1 LNKVPT
7 FCLKPRASRFKL
19 IEFLY
24 FHFFIFISLNLK
36 PSDMKHVKHL
46 TLVVFVLFIATMVRA
61 QKVKLEDGDLSPLKS
76 EKTIAFAFTYDSM
89 SMGGGHG
96 HPPGPHPPGP
106 GHSHGQQTEAEYV
119 AKHTEEYNKK
129 SPGKGDEWAKAW
141 VDDRETLYEP
151 GFTKEFEKYGGLQPD
166 PKSKYTLIFKTTV
179 TEPGFNIGFMRH
191 NAEISG
197 VALIVET
204 ANKSHVIAK
213 ISVTNSPGGSFFEN
227 DYATD
232 ERISTAYS
240 EAGRGLGYFIKGKL

>member
-1 LNKVPT
+1 MKH
-7 FCLKPRASRFKL
+7 LKRLTLLAWVLLIASRGFG
-19 IEFLY
+19 
-24 FHFFIFISLNLK
+24 
-36 PSDMKHVKHL
+36 
-46 TLVVFVLFIATMVRA
+46 
-61 QKVKLEDGDLSPLKS
+61 QKVKLEEGDLSPLKT
-76 EKTIAFAFTYDSM
+76 EKTLAFAFTYDSM

-96 HPPGPHPPGP
+96 HPPGP
-106 GHSHGQQTEAEYV
+106 GHAHAQQTEAEYV

-141 VDDRETLYEP
+141 KDDRETLYEP
-151 GFTKEFEKYGGLQPD
+151 GFTKEFEKYGALQPD
-166 PKSKYTLIFKTTV
+166 PKSKYTLIFKTTI

-197 VALIVET
+197 VAWIVET

-213 ISVTNSPGGSFFEN
+213 ITVINSPGGSFFEN

-240 EAGRGLGYFIKGKL
+240 EAGRGLGYYIKGKL

>member
-1 LNKVPT
+1 
-7 FCLKPRASRFKL
+7 
-19 IEFLY
+19 
-24 FHFFIFISLNLK
+24 
-36 PSDMKHVKHL
+36 MKHLKCLALL
-46 TLVVFVLFIATMVRA
+46 TFVLLAALRGFS
-61 QKVKLEDGDLSPLKS
+61 QKVKLEEGDLSPLKS
-76 EKTIAFAFTYDSM
+76 EKSLAFAFTYDSM
-89 SMGGGHG
+89 SMGSGHG
-96 HPPGPHPPGP
+96 HPPGP

-141 VDDRETLYEP
+141 KDDRETLYEP

-166 PKSKYTLIFKTTV
+166 PKSKYTLIFKTTS

-197 VALIVET
+197 VAWIVET

-213 ISVTNSPGGSFFEN
+213 ITVINSPGGSFFDN

-240 EAGRGLGYFIKGKL
+240 EAGRGLGYYIKGKL

>member
-1 LNKVPT
+1 
-7 FCLKPRASRFKL
+7 
-19 IEFLY
+19 
-24 FHFFIFISLNLK
+24 
-36 PSDMKHVKHL
+36 MKHLKCL
-46 TLVVFVLFIATMVRA
+46 TLLSFILLIAGRGFG
-61 QKVKLEDGDLSPLKS
+61 QKVKLEEGDLSPLKT
-76 EKTIAFAFTYDSM
+76 EKTLAFAFTYDSM
-89 SMGGGHG
+89 LIGSSGHG
-96 HPPGPHPPGP
+96 HPPGPPHPPGP
-106 GHSHGQQTEAEYV
+106 GHSHGEQTEAEYV
-119 AKHTEEYNKK
+119 AKHTEDYNKK

-141 VDDRETLYEP
+141 KDDRETLYEP
-151 GFTKEFEKYGGLQPD
+151 GFIKEFEKYGGLQPD
-166 PKSKYTLIFKTTV
+166 PKSKFTLIFKTTN

-197 VALIVET
+197 VAWIVET

>member
-1 LNKVPT
+1 MKQ
-7 FCLKPRASRFKL
+7 LKC
-19 IEFLY
+19 
-24 FHFFIFISLNLK
+24 
-36 PSDMKHVKHL
+36 L
-46 TLVVFVLFIATMVRA
+46 TLFTLVLLITGRGFG
-61 QKVKLEDGDLSPLKS
+61 QKVKLEEGDLSPLKS
-76 EKTIAFAFTYDSM
+76 EKTLAFAFTYDSM

-96 HPPGPHPPGP
+96 HPPGP
-106 GHSHGQQTEAEYV
+106 GHGHGQQTEAEYV
-119 AKHTEEYNKK
+119 TKHTEEYNKK

-141 VDDRETLYEP
+141 KDDRETLYEP

-213 ISVTNSPGGSFFEN
+213 ISVINSPGGSFFEN

-240 EAGRGLGYFIKGKL
+240 EAGRGVGYFIKGKL

>member
-1 LNKVPT
+1 MKK
-7 FCLKPRASRFKL
+7 LKRFALIAIISSITSRGFG
-19 IEFLY
+19 
-24 FHFFIFISLNLK
+24 
-36 PSDMKHVKHL
+36 
-46 TLVVFVLFIATMVRA
+46 
-61 QKVKLEDGDLSPLKS
+61 QKVKLEEGDLSALKS
-76 EKTIAFAFTYDSM
+76 EKTLAFAFTYDSM
-89 SMGGGHG
+89 LIGSSGHG
-96 HPPGPHPPGP
+96 HPPGPPHP
-106 GHSHGQQTEAEYV
+106 HSHGQQTEAEYV

-141 VDDRETLYEP
+141 KDDRETLYEP
-151 GFTKEFEKYGGLQPD
+151 GFIKEFEKYGGLQPD
-166 PKSKYTLIFKTTV
+166 PKSKFTLIFKTTN

-197 VALIVET
+197 VAWIVET

>member
-1 LNKVPT
+1 
-7 FCLKPRASRFKL
+7 
-19 IEFLY
+19 
-24 FHFFIFISLNLK
+24 
-36 PSDMKHVKHL
+36 MKHLKCL
-46 TLVVFVLFIATMVRA
+46 TLLSFILLIAGRGFG
-61 QKVKLEDGDLSPLKS
+61 QKVKLEEGDLSPLKT
-76 EKTIAFAFTYDSM
+76 EKTLAFAFTYDSM
-89 SMGGGHG
+89 MIGSSGH
-96 HPPGPHPPGP
+96 HPPGP

-119 AKHTEEYNKK
+119 AKHTEDYNKK

-141 VDDRETLYEP
+141 KDDRETLYEP

-166 PKSKYTLIFKTTV
+166 PKSKYTLIFKTTN
-179 TEPGFNIGFMRH
+179 TEPGFNVGFMRH

-197 VALIVET
+197 VAWIVET

-213 ISVTNSPGGSFFEN
+213 ISVINSPGGSFFEN